1 MKYLVVENGYDYDD
15 NFYNFHEDYTALIL
29 YDTKE
34 KAEEK
39 ARILSYEKVFSSVGK
54 YDFASGQHEI
64 GPQFFSFSEW
74 VGETDLHDLIVYLR
88 KQKIPW
94 NDIGGLYK
102 FRLPKNV
109 RIDQVQKILEL
120 LGIEF
125 YHVVEVEEG

>member
-39 ARILSYEKVFSSVGK
+39 ARILSYEKVFS
-54 YDFASGQHEI
+54 ASGPYNFTSKKLEI
-64 GPQFFSFSEW
+64 GPQFFDFYECNNDSDLQDLILYL
-74 VGETDLHDLIVYLR
+74 GEENIPFKDLHS
-88 KQKIPW
+88 
-94 NDIGGLYK
+94 
-102 FRLPKNV
+102 FRLPKKI